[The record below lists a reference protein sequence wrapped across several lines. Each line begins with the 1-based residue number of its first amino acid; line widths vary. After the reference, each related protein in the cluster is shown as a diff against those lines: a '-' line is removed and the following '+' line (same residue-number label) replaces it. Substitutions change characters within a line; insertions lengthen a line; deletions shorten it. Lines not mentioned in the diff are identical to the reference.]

1 MPKRFGPWTQLSSRI
16 KYKNPWISI
25 QEDKVIQ
32 PSGERSVYSY
42 LKKPPGI
49 FIVAFTGKEIYLL
62 RQFRYVLKKAIYEIP
77 AGTATRTMNALHDA
91 KRELLEETGMRAK
104 RWTRIGKHY
113 NAPGHETTYI
123 ITYLAEEL
131 DERAV
136 NKQGQEGDESIQ
148 RILKVSLR
156 RLRTMIVQGKIEC
169 GLTLASLNYFFNY
182 LRIVRHKNI

>member
-16 KYKNPWISI
+16 KYKNSWISI
-25 QEDKVIQ
+25 QEDRVIQ
-32 PSGERSVYSY
+32 PSGKRGIYAF
-42 LKKPPGI
+42 LKKVPGI
-49 FIVAFTGKEIYLL
+49 FVVAFTGKEVYLL

-77 AGTATRTMNALHDA
+77 AGTVTGGNLLQDA

-104 RWTRIGKHY
+104 RWTRLGKHY
-113 NAPGHETTYI
+113 DAPGHESTYI
-123 ITYLAEEL
+123 YTYLAEGL
-131 DERAV
+131 DERSV
-136 NKQGQEGDESIQ
+136 NIQGQEGDESIQ
-148 RILKVSLR
+148 RILKVPLR